1 MEDERA
7 RKARG
12 ISRGLFWVYLALLI
26 SQGIVQAA
34 LLARRM
40 GGTWRDRDYLSA
52 GLLVVILILIVAL
65 IVMRRRYGAE
75 EDARLAEEKAR
86 RADWDRRG
94 RQL

>member
-12 ISRGLFWVYLALLI
+12 ISRGLFWVYLALLV
-26 SQGIVQAA
+26 SQGIVQVG
-34 LLARRM
+34 LLSRRM
-40 GGTWRDRDYLSA
+40 GGTWRDRDYVSA
-52 GLLVVILILIVAL
+52 GLLVLILILLVVL
-65 IVMRRRYGAE
+65 IMMRRRHGAE
-75 EDARLAEEKAR
+75 EDARRAEEKAR